1 MVCGVSQ
8 CVSARFAHRRNCDTV
23 EEMLAFRRVVRI
35 ALIPALL
42 SFAACH
48 PKQTP
53 INNPTS
59 AIGLSPQGGAY
70 PIDEVATAVRKGAI
84 AKRWVVL
91 SEEPGV
97 AVARV
102 DSGGHFAVVEI
113 RYNAGGWSIGHR
125 DSSPTLRYEVTDKHG
140 PIVHRR
146 YNSWVTGLD
155 ASIRKSLLQPAAAAP
170 AATAPVAT
178 DPVVAAPP
186 PATTAPAAEDPND
199 PSAAAARENGW
210 GDEDAA
216 APPP

>member
-1 MVCGVSQ
+1 
-8 CVSARFAHRRNCDTV
+8 
-23 EEMLAFRRVVRI
+23 MLDFRRAVRI
-35 ALIPALL
+35 ALVPALL
-42 SFAACH
+42 SVAACH

-59 AIGLSPQGGAY
+59 AIGLSPQGTPY
-70 PIDEVATAVRKGAI
+70 PVDEVATAVRKGAI

-125 DSSPTLRYEVTDKHG
+125 DTSPSLRYEVTEKHG

-146 YNSWVTGLD
+146 YNSWVSGLD
-155 ASIRKSLLQPAAAAP
+155 ASIRKSLTQPAVAPAAAP
-170 AATAPVAT
+170 AAAT
-178 DPVVAAPP
+178 PP
-186 PATTAPAAEDPND
+186 PAAAPVTPAAEDPND
-199 PSAAAARENGW
+199 PAAAAARENGW
-210 GDEDAA
+210 GEEDAA